1 MNSSIGR
8 NLPFLGQA
16 SSENQQKTTQGGE
29 GAVET
34 NADIPTEEEETGN
47 FDEHVQRDVSPMN
60 EMAESVGNY
69 LG

>member
-1 MNSSIGR
+1 MS
-8 NLPFLGQA
+8 FLGQA
-16 SSENQQKTTQGGE
+16 SSESQQKTIQGGE

-34 NADIPTEEEETGN
+34 NADISTEEEETEHVN

-60 EMAESVGNY
+60 EEMAESVGNY

>member
-1 MNSSIGR
+1 MPGEEILS
-8 NLPFLGQA
+8 FLGQA
-16 SSENQQKTTQGGE
+16 SSESQQKTIQGGE

-34 NADIPTEEEETGN
+34 NADISTEEEEAVN